1 MARATARARARVS
14 PNPNP
19 ILTPTP
25 NPNPNPNPT
34 LTLTSYPASLPEA
47 LRPKPGGLQP
57 AQRRVY
63 EDFGRIPRTAAMVQ
77 QQQAQQA

>member
-1 MARATARARARVS
+1 MIRARARARVRVS
-14 PNPNP
+14 PNLNHK
-19 ILTPTP
+19 P